1 MAKGNDMSAARE
13 ARVKKAK
20 ARAAKVEKMQAIA
33 AKARAARV
41 GGTAKTKTAKVPA
54 AKWMVERKAM
64 RWERSS
70 GETA

>member
-33 AKARAARV
+33 AKARAARL
-41 GGTAKTKTAKVPA
+41 GGTAKTKTVKAPA
-54 AKWMVERKAM
+54 AK
-64 RWERSS
+64 
-70 GETA
+70 

>member
-33 AKARAARV
+33 AKARAARL
-41 GGTAKTKTAKVPA
+41 GGTAKTKTVKAAA
-54 AKWMVERKAM
+54 AK
-64 RWERSS
+64 
-70 GETA
+70 